1 MNVIAFC
8 NINELAYAVND
19 WIVEFKKLQINNFQ
33 QRQIVMYKILIVP
46 FIVFMIVTNVY
57 VVAADTINESYQT
70 IDTNIAPPNGTQIN
84 IELSEHYKIPV
95 ANGVNGTFWYAAG
108 SWHTS
113 EEILNLSA
121 STQIYGAFSDSKIPM
136 PVNFLIIVLLAGI
149 MYYVSNRV
157 S

>member
-1 MNVIAFC
+1 
-8 NINELAYAVND
+8 
-19 WIVEFKKLQINNFQ
+19 
-33 QRQIVMYKILIVP
+33 MYKILIVP